1 MVPRNR
7 LDPNT
12 LPDSTAGS
20 VEDVVWLE
28 RLLADGN
35 HIVATVSGIVRKD
48 EPVNEMSIFETLRLL
63 LEISQFVVAVRLEV
77 LGHIE
82 REAEVASTMET
93 GLVAIDKNGGLV
105 VDGSKVQQDVVL
117 PARRHFECG

>member
-1 MVPRNR
+1 MKSCKSCWKN
-7 LDPNT
+7 
-12 LPDSTAGS
+12 A
-20 VEDVVWLE
+20 
-28 RLLADGN
+28 
-35 HIVATVSGIVRKD
+35 
-48 EPVNEMSIFETLRLL
+48 
-63 LEISQFVVAVRLEV
+63 QFVVAVRLDV

-105 VDGSKVQQDVVL
+105 VDGSKVEQDVVL